1 MKIIILYSYLL
12 FFMVACEKNISVT
25 QKWLVEYEEILQQSV
40 LLDEQNDSTF
50 FTLLD
55 QQLLEKEK
63 ELDRILK
70 KVSMQ
75 DKLVFFSSYYDL
87 KLKYNYDPKR

>member
-1 MKIIILYSYLL
+1 MKIIILCSYLL

-40 LLDEQNDSTF
+40 SLNENNDSTF
-50 FTLLD
+50 FILLD

-75 DKLVFFSSYYDL
+75 DKLAFFSAYYDL